1 VITPGI
7 RVDGVWKKFRRGPLH
22 DSLRDLIP
30 AAIATLAGR
39 KRDVDT
45 LDKQEFWALQD
56 VSFNVEPG
64 DALGVIGHN
73 GAGKSTLLKIVNQII
88 RPSLGY
94 AEIRGRT
101 GSLIEISAGFHPDLT
116 GRQNVFLQ
124 GAIIGMSNVEIAR
137 KFDQIVEFAGI
148 ADFIDTPVKRYSSGM
163 NARLGFAIASH
174 LDTEVLII
182 DEVLAVGDLAF
193 QDRAFGRVKEMV
205 RSGIPVILVTHQIER
220 MTSLCTR
227 ALLLEGGKVA
237 AMGTPE
243 ACVEAYVNAV
253 SQQAHHDANVPVR
266 LERLELLTPTPVDS
280 GDRVR
285 IRLNGHVDL
294 GAENYDVQIRVRSSS
309 SGYIIFA
316 TLAGNCG
323 VTLPSSGPF
332 TLDIELQLNVGRGIL
347 LLESAVHDVTRR
359 VEAAPGPRA
368 HLQVTD
374 VTAFNGHVQMNP
386 VMRLA
391 TGGDVPDSTPRSS
404 ANASALSPASA

>member
-1 VITPGI
+1 MTTPGI
-7 RVDGVWKKFRRGPLH
+7 RVEGVSKKFRRGPLH

-30 AAIATLAGR
+30 AAIATLSGR
-39 KRDVDT
+39 QRDNDK

-56 VSFNVEPG
+56 VTFNVEPG

-88 RPSLGY
+88 RPSRGY

-163 NARLGFAIASH
+163 NARLGFAIAAH

-227 ALLLEGGKVA
+227 AMLLEGGKVA
-237 AMGTPE
+237 EMGSPE
-243 ACVEAYVNAV
+243 ECVEAYVNAV
-253 SQQAHHDANVPVR
+253 SQQAHHDANVPIR
-266 LERLELLTPTPVDS
+266 LERLELLSPTPIAS

-285 IRLNGHVDL
+285 LRLSGHVES
-294 GAENYDVQIRVRSSS
+294 GAEDFDVQVRVRSSS
-309 SGYIIFA
+309 SGWVIFS
-316 TLAGNCG
+316 TLASNCG
-323 VTLPSSGPF
+323 IALPASGAF
-332 TLDIELQLNVGRGIL
+332 NLEVELQLNVGRGIL
-347 LLESAVHDVTRR
+347 LLETAVHDVTRR
-359 VEAAPGPRA
+359 LEAAPGPRA

-374 VTAFNGHVQMNP
+374 VTTFNGSVQMNP
-386 VMRLA
+386 VMKLA
-391 TGGDVPDSTPRSS
+391 ARRETVAIT
-404 ANASALSPASA
+404 